1 MWLFG
6 LFIAVPLIEIALFVV
21 VGGWLTLWPTLA
33 LVVLSAMLGSWV
45 IRRQGRVAGLELQRA
60 MSEMRDPGRPLAEGA
75 MVVLAGVLLVLP
87 GFLTDSL
94 GLLLLIPLVRR
105 ALLARMAARIVSV
118 RGRAE
123 WRDPATGDTIETEYH
138 EVDPDRKP
146 LPGRSGWTR
155 P

>member
-75 MVVLAGVLLVLP
+75 MILLAGMLLVLP
-87 GFLTDSL
+87 GFFTDTL
-94 GLLLLIPLVRR
+94 GLLLLIPLIRR
-105 ALLARMAARIVSV
+105 VILARMAARIVTV
-118 RGRAE
+118 RSRSE
-123 WRDPATGDTIETEYH
+123 WRGAPSGDTIETEYH
-138 EVDPDRKP
+138 EVDSDRQP
-146 LPGRSGWTR
+146 LPGQSGWTR